1 MDSSSINDI
10 HFVKNHYSLGD
21 QFSCLTCTKDFNK
34 DVIETYE
41 NVWTGYS
48 NNSKNIIL
56 VKIPGYEFYCKVFKQ
71 DDIFYYLDPREQV
84 YGRPAKKPI
93 NINLCTKINI
103 IFKEHSFKEYRL
115 TENNNRVDHLS
126 RQIETLKREVEM
138 IKTCMNKNSN
148 GSIVIKQGDLTGISF
163 LDSTSTNVP
172 TKSPQQKRNSN
183 LNSGVNQQFLNF
195 NSSLENQQIP
205 TNLFELYQQK
215 KNIGNLSNNSE
226 GGQASSSSN
235 FKTPL
240 CNNDDISMYFHPT
253 QNVEKGN

>member
-10 HFVKNHYSLGD
+10 LFVKDHESLRG
-21 QFSCLTCTKDFNK
+21 QFSCLTCTKDYNQ
-34 DVIETYE
+34 DIIETYG
-41 NVWTGYS
+41 NVWNGRS

-84 YGRPAKKPI
+84 NGRPVKKPI

-103 IFKEHSFKEYRL
+103 CFREVSLEKYHL

-126 RQIETLKREVEM
+126 RQIETLKREFEM

-172 TKSPQQKRNSN
+172 PKTLPQQKRNSN
-183 LNSGVNQQFLNF
+183 LNSGVNQQLLNF
-195 NSSLENQQIP
+195 NSSLENQQTP
-205 TNLFELYQQK
+205 TNLYELYQRN

-226 GGQASSSSN
+226 GGQASSSRK
-235 FKTPL
+235 F
-240 CNNDDISMYFHPT
+240 
-253 QNVEKGN
+253 